1 MQKRAL
7 RIAIADDEVDMRD
20 FLQKIL
26 PRLGHNVVS
35 VAESGNE
42 LVREALQT
50 KPDLV
55 ITDLKMP
62 DGDGLS
68 AVSRIWEEHLVPVII
83 ISAYPQDMSTRP
95 VRQDLISAVLVKP
108 VKSADLERAIE
119 NLIART
125 ASPE

>member
-26 PRLGHNVVS
+26 PRLGHDVVC
-35 VAESGNE
+35 VAEGGNE
-42 LVREALQT
+42 LVDEVLRT

-62 DGDGLS
+62 DGDGLT
-68 AVSRIWEEHLVPVII
+68 AVSRIWEEHPVPVII
-83 ISAYPQDMSTRP
+83 ISAYPQDMSARP
-95 VRQDLISAVLVKP
+95 VRQDLIAAVLVKP
-108 VKSADLERAIE
+108 VKSIDLERAIE
-119 NLIART
+119 KLIAQLP
-125 ASPE
+125 SSE